1 MVGAK
6 RLAFKNQEVF
16 YQEAEMKDY
25 EKANLSVPS
34 HLSGKQNQEETGQWK
49 LWLVHTRQG
58 KKSNP

>member
-34 HLSGKQNQEETGQWK
+34 HLPGKQNQEETGQ
-49 LWLVHTRQG
+49 
-58 KKSNP
+58 